1 VRLRAVS
8 FPALIPAAGC
18 VGGPGSEAKRCS
30 HHSECMDALL
40 YRCRRNLNLWRKNY
54 HQKQLDI
61 ESRKHTGSF
70 ELSAPTVTLTESAL
84 PHHPTLST
92 GDHALTVTSEQVS
105 TVNNEQTFSVNDD
118 QATSVTGEQSTSQ
131 TAVVAD
137 ELVETVMAMAESGAD
152 MCDSIAHMSTGEPSA
167 NTCDTHDTPNATNTA
182 EIANLLVP
190 SPCNTADTSSTGIAA
205 KSSACN
211 TADTTDTS
219 STGITAKSS
228 ACNTADTTDTSST
241 GIAAKSS
248 GCNTADTT
256 DTSSTGIAAKSSPCN
271 TADTTDTS
279 STGIAAKS
287 SPCNTADTTD
297 TADKGST
304 GIATQSSSINTTN
317 TADTTVKGSTDVAAT
332 SLVSSPG
339 KFTVT
344 RRIQSALKLREKTSS
359 LEDEPQQG
367 RLSSDS
373 GTAVTNPVG
382 TARYCVSP
390 EPDRAKTSTSVVN
403 EAYSMVNLSE
413 VQRQETSEEKEK
425 TRADKTIKE
434 KERCRS
440 EHNMEPGKVGT
451 TADLLPR
458 TRSVQEMYS
467 GVSASRKLPSE
478 SFEDEEGEGAD
489 ELLREQ
495 RALAALVESREREEL
510 MAQMSRERMNKMVT
524 AEELAQVCRV
534 PSHIP
539 MCLAQGVQGT

>member
-1 VRLRAVS
+1 MRLRAVS
-8 FPALIPAAGC
+8 FPALIPGC
-18 VGGPGSEAKRCS
+18 VGGPGSEAKKCS

-61 ESRKHTGSF
+61 ESREHTGSF

-92 GDHALTVTSEQVS
+92 GDHALTVTNEQVF

-118 QATSVTGEQSTSQ
+118 QTTSVTGEQSTSQ
-131 TAVVAD
+131 RAVVAD
-137 ELVETVMAMAESGAD
+137 ELVETVMTMAESGAD
-152 MCDSIAHMSTGEPSA
+152 MCDSIAHMRTGEPSA
-167 NTCDTHDTPNATNTA
+167 NTCDNATNTA

-190 SPCNTADTSSTGIAA
+190 SP
-205 KSSACN
+205 
-211 TADTTDTS
+211 
-219 STGITAKSS
+219 
-228 ACNTADTTDTSST
+228 CNTADTTDTSST

-256 DTSSTGIAAKSSPCN
+256 DTSSTGIAAKSSPCNTADTTDTSSTGIAAKSSGCN

-317 TADTTVKGSTDVAAT
+317 TADTTVKGSTDVATT
-332 SLVSSPG
+332 SVVSSPG

-403 EAYSMVNLSE
+403 EAHSMVNLSE

-434 KERCRS
+434 KERCKS

-539 MCLAQGVQGT
+539 MCLAQVCRVPSHIPRCLAQVCGTASVHGT